1 MTMNELWYQLTIILI
16 LGSIR
21 KFWMQIYGQ
30 LLWNTS
36 WKKRFIFQ
44 DDNAP
49 AYSSKCTRQW
59 AVTNKI
65 PQITWP
71 PQSPYL
77 NIIEN
82 VWCTS
87 KLKLQTENDLIKRWA
102 EFAGFGLWRSLS
114 VGYIQVYIHLFH
126 VDYVQW

>member
-44 DDNAP
+44 D
-49 AYSSKCTRQW
+49 
-59 AVTNKI
+59 
-65 PQITWP
+65 
-71 PQSPYL
+71 
-77 NIIEN
+77 
-82 VWCTS
+82 
-87 KLKLQTENDLIKRWA
+87 
-102 EFAGFGLWRSLS
+102 
-114 VGYIQVYIHLFH
+114 
-126 VDYVQW
+126 